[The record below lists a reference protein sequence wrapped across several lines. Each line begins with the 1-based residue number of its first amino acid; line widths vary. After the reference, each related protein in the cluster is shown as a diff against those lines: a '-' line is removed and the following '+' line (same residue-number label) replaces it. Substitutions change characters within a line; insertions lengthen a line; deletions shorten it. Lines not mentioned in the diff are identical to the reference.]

1 MTIKAVELFNPYMQ
15 ELKDDDFDLGQI
27 YRTFTEVG
35 IPTESLR

>member
-15 ELKDDDFDLGQI
+15 ELEGDDFDLGQI
-27 YRTFTEVG
+27 YRTFTEVD